1 MILKEGKNNR
11 IYLNQVYTKYEE
23 EDLNQ
28 ESKKMT
34 LKILNC
40 FTNHEKQLLNY
51 LIIILQLYLRRNI
64 KHGKKVK
71 NTEKN

>member
-28 ESKKMT
+28 ESKKMK
-34 LKILNC
+34 LK
-40 FTNHEKQLLNY
+40 
-51 LIIILQLYLRRNI
+51 NI
-64 KHGKKVK
+64 KLLY
-71 NTEKN
+71 ES